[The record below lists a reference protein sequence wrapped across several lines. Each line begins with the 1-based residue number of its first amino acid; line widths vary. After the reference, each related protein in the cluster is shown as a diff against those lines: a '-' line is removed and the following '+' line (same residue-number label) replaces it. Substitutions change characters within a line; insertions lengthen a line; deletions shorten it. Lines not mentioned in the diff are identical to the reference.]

1 MKDNLLLG
9 INLNTPGYC
18 FECVRTPLP
27 AGGVR
32 IYVSENLNYS
42 LKEKTSNENF
52 PALWI
57 EIHLNKE
64 KNITCAIIYRQ
75 HSCPKEFLDYLE
87 KSLEL
92 YCSKNKSV
100 YIFGDFNIDLLKI
113 DTCNYSNYLLNIMFY
128 VLFMHHDPDIFI
140 PSYKFEY
147 LVDLYT
153 MRQSTSLWHPLHIPI
168 SASLRYH
175 PRVHLCGCSRH
186 S

>member
-1 MKDNLLLG
+1 MEKFETHLLEELDLYFNTIGISETRIMKDNLLLG

-32 IYVSENLNYS
+32 IYVSENRNYS
-42 LKEKTSNENF
+42 LKKKTSNENF

-57 EIHLNKE
+57 EIHL
-64 KNITCAIIYRQ
+64 
-75 HSCPKEFLDYLE
+75 
-87 KSLEL
+87 
-92 YCSKNKSV
+92 
-100 YIFGDFNIDLLKI
+100 GDFNIDLLKI

-128 VLFMHHDPDIFI
+128 VLFMHQDPDIFI

-147 LVDLYT
+147 LVDLHT

-175 PRVHLCGCSRH
+175 PRVHLCGCSWH